1 MNVVVHDDDH
11 HLDLTNSVI
20 RVTYSE
26 TLKVGE
32 DHRVE
37 NDVGDHGSHR
47 VENDEDVLVHVVHV
61 DRSHVGETRDDH
73 VDDVLDLVDRLAQS
87 VRLEKAIGTQSDHD
101 CDDCDLDILR
111 KIGNHDVFQESDLDA
126 DDHVPLLNRPES
138 VVVHLWGGGHDPL
151 D

>member
-1 MNVVVHDDDH
+1 MNGVVHGDDH
-11 HLDLTNSVI
+11 HLDLANSVI
-20 RVTYSE
+20 HVTYSGI
-26 TLKVGE
+26 LKVDE

-47 VENDEDVLVHVVHV
+47 VENDEDVLVHVAHV

-87 VRLEKAIGTQSDHD
+87 VRLEEAIGTQSDHD
-101 CDDCDLDILR
+101 CDDCDLESLR
-111 KIGNHDVFQESDLDA
+111 SIGDHDVVRESGLDA

-138 VVVHLWGGGHDPL
+138 VVAHLWSSGHDPL
-151 D
+151 G